1 MSVFISTI
9 VASVAVVVKGSSTK
23 ETVYCGSKQPSQKDF
38 ALIIN
43 HKTGEFTL
51 ERLTYKL
58 NLKRYVTSAI
68 LITHQNPAKVD
79 SILVSC
85 FANNEMYYYI

>member
-1 MSVFISTI
+1 MADRQTNFLCVI
-9 VASVAVVVKGSSTK
+9 VKLLSIVDGVVLKRSSTK
-23 ETVYCGSKQPSQKDF
+23 ETVYCGSKQPAQKDF

-58 NLKRYVTSAI
+58 NLKRYVTQF
-68 LITHQNPAKVD
+68 TTEFDGQ
-79 SILVSC
+79 
-85 FANNEMYYYI
+85 F